1 MSKIWAFMIIFSI
14 VIAFFTGY
22 TENVITCIMDSG
34 KNATE
39 NVISLIAMTCFWSGI
54 FNMFENTKAISK
66 FGNFFKKFIYK
77 LFDKKEL
84 SEKSVEYVSMNI
96 ASNVLGVGNAATVN
110 GIKAMEEL
118 QKENEE
124 LKSDN
129 LEYQKIQDIFDKRTY
144 RKKYLEERRKEEPN
158 LLYPDADEIYRRYY
172 ELKKENQ
179 QLRNEYINIRQ
190 DAYIQGRAEEQ
201 QKAKQIIYKNYI
213 PVQKIEKLIEELKQD
228 DINMTR
234 KYKGKKN
241 ITGELLGIDKV
252 RVRAYREK
260 TREINEKLHKLLS
273 D

>member
-1 MSKIWAFMIIFSI
+1 MKENSI
-14 VIAFFTGY
+14 EKTL
-22 TENVITCIMDSG
+22 ENIQNVDLITLLRKFKKEG
-34 KNATE
+34 VE
-39 NVISLIAMTCFWSGI
+39 NFI
-54 FNMFENTKAISK
+54 AISRND
-66 FGNFFKKFIYK
+66 FDEILSDYK
-77 LFDKKEL
+77 RVLKENEIL
-84 SEKSVEYVSMNI
+84 KEEKEQAWEEWNNLERGSYETKQK
-96 ASNVLGVGNAATVN
+96 LKQQ
-110 GIKAMEEL
+110 IKEL